1 MPNWFDDVM
10 PQAEG
15 EATVETVPAGARNP
29 SRADDPRYYSVEP
42 EPGAQGRRR
51 APNRPPPEDRG
62 DFFSGNDVTADPF
75 AAQPGRRPVDTHDIE
90 PGPRDRRPGQRLP
103 PRHPPDLSP
112 DEMRSMLSEDG
123 PSLPALRERMGL
135 PPLRQEGELEGGDE
149 AAAEAFTEEAPQGD
163 FADGNAADGGFF
175 TAENDP
181 FEVPVMAGIEADDGP
196 KQRRN
201 ATYDKLD
208 KVAGDISAVGGV
220 VGTVHPTA
228 GKAIAAVGAGLRV
241 ADEIGRGV
249 GAVIDDAYARDDANH
264 QRWHQQDIDRMKN
277 QKARDKINKTTP
289 RGHNKI
295 TED

>member
-1 MPNWFDDVM
+1 MSSWFDDVM
-10 PQAEG
+10 PQGEG

-29 SRADDPRYYSVEP
+29 ARADDPRYFTQDP

-51 APNRPPPEDRG
+51 APTRPTPPPPEDRG
-62 DFFSGNDVTADPF
+62 DFFSGNDMTADPF
-75 AAQPGRRPVDTHDIE
+75 SAAQPAREPVDAHE
-90 PGPRDRRPGQRLP
+90 PEPRGRRPGQRLP
-103 PRHPPDLSP
+103 PRHPPEPSP
-112 DEMRSMLSEDG
+112 DEMRSLLSEEG

-135 PPLRQEGELEGGDE
+135 PPLPEQGGDE
-149 AAAEAFTEEAPQGD
+149 AAAESFTEEAPQGD

-181 FEVPVMAGIEADDGP
+181 FEVPVMASIERDP
-196 KQRRN
+196 HQQRRD
-201 ATYDKLD
+201 AMYDTLD
-208 KVAGDISAVGGV
+208 KVAGDIGAVGGV

-228 GKAIAAVGAGLRV
+228 GKAIGAVGAGLRV

-249 GAVIDDAYARDDANH
+249 GAVIDDAYDRDDANH
-264 QRWHQQDIDRMKN
+264 QRWHQQDLDRMKN
-277 QKARDKINKTTP
+277 QKAREKINKTTP

>member
-1 MPNWFDDVM
+1 MSSWFDDVM

-29 SRADDPRYYSVEP
+29 VRADDPRSGRDP
-42 EPGAQGRRR
+42 EPGRRPAVAR
-51 APNRPPPEDRG
+51 PRPPPPEDRG
-62 DFFSGNDVTADPF
+62 DFFSGNDMTADPF
-75 AAQPGRRPVDTHDIE
+75 AAQPVRRPVDSTHDIE
-90 PGPRDRRPGQRLP
+90 PEPGVRRPGQRLP

-112 DEMRSMLSEDG
+112 DEMRSFLSEDG

-135 PPLRQEGELEGGDE
+135 PPLGQEGEFAGGDE

-181 FEVPVMAGIEADDGP
+181 FDVPVMAGIERDP
-196 KQRRN
+196 HQQRRD
-201 ATYDKLD
+201 AMYDTLD
-208 KVAGDISAVGGV
+208 KVAGDIGAVGGV

-228 GKAIAAVGAGLRV
+228 GKAIGAAGAALRV
-241 ADEIGRGV
+241 ADEIGRGL
-249 GAVIDDAYARDDANH
+249 GTLMDADADYRDKEMAH
-264 QRWHQQDIDRMKN
+264 RGQQAIDRMKN
-277 QKARDKINKTTP
+277 QKAREKINKTP
-289 RGHNKI
+289 KGFNRI